1 MSFRHL
7 PARLTPAAQREML
20 AAVRDV
26 VAAAPLYRPT
36 MPVSG
41 RPFTVRMT
49 SCGEL
54 GWVSDVGG
62 YRYQPHHPVTGR
74 CWPPLPATILAL
86 WREVADCPADPDTC
100 LVNVYD
106 ASARMGLHQ
115 DRDEATF
122 AAPIVSVSLGDT
134 AIFRVGGT
142 VRRAPTRSMRLASG
156 DVVVFGGDDRLI
168 YHGIDRVL
176 GGSSRLL
183 PEGGRINL
191 TLRRVRPFPTM
202 DVAAG
207 RAEPAG
213 RGDPR

>member
-7 PARLTPAAQREML
+7 PGWLTPAAQREML
-20 AAVRDV
+20 AAVREV
-26 VAAAPLYRPT
+26 LAAAPPFTPT

-41 RPFTVRMT
+41 RPLSVRMT
-49 SCGEL
+49 SCGAL

-62 YRYQPHHPVTGR
+62 YRYEPHHPVTGR
-74 CWPPLPATILAL
+74 CWPPLPDAILAL
-86 WREVADCPADPDTC
+86 WHDVADCPADPDTC
-100 LVNVYD
+100 LVNIYD
-106 ASARMGLHQ
+106 AGARMGLHQ

-122 AAPIVSVSLGDT
+122 EAPIVSVSLGDT

-156 DVVVFGGDDRLI
+156 DVVVFGGEDRLI

-191 TLRRVRPFPTM
+191 TLRRVRPFE
-202 DVAAG
+202 AAEATAR
-207 RAEPAG
+207 RAETAG
-213 RGDPR
+213 RGDPP